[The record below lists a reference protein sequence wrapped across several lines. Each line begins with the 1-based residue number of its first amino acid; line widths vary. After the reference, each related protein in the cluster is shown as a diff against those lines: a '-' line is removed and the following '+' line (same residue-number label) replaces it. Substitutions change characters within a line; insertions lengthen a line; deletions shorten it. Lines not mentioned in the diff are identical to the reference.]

1 MSRPTDHPG
10 VFAPPPL
17 AAFAAVALGLALDRL
32 LPAYILAVLVPRPAR
47 LVIGLLSI
55 LAGCGLA
62 IAGWKAFMRSGTP
75 VSPYRPAIALV
86 TTGVF
91 AYVRNPIYAGLILI
105 VFGIGFASASDWT
118 LVMTVALALA
128 LHFGVVLREER
139 YLETTFGDA
148 YLAYKRRV
156 PRYGW
161 PG

>member
-17 AAFAAVALGLALDRL
+17 AAFAA
-32 LPAYILAVLVPRPAR
+32 
-47 LVIGLLSI
+47 
-55 LAGCGLA
+55 
-62 IAGWKAFMRSGTP
+62 
-75 VSPYRPAIALV
+75 IALV

-91 AYVRNPIYAGLILI
+91 AYVRNPIYAGLVLI
-105 VFGIGFASASDWT
+105 VFGICFASASDWT